1 MDSEAGGIMGGGQQ
15 KKQYKIHTAAI
26 SINIKFHLHQ
36 DGRAV
41 IILPLGDWLITPKN
55 GAILYIYF

>member
-1 MDSEAGGIMGGGQQ
+1 MGGGQQ